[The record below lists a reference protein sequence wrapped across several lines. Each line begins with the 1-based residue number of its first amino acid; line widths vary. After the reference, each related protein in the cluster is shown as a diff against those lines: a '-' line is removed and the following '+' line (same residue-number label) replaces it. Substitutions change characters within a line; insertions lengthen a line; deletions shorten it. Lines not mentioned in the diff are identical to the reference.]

1 MRIWSEFADRYSDK
15 KKEKMRKVRIER
27 KTKETEISVDLNLDG
42 TGEYHIKTPFPF
54 LDHMLSGFTKH
65 GLFDLTLS
73 AKGDIEIDDHHTV
86 EDIGITM
93 GDALGKTLQ
102 KMEGVW
108 RYGYASIPLDEALAQ
123 VTVDL
128 SGRPY
133 LVYNV
138 NLKRRK
144 IKSFDCDMIHHFFRS
159 LSDRSRITL
168 HINLLYGTDPH
179 HILEAIFKAFGR
191 ALYQATRKNPIIKGA
206 PSTKGTM

>member
-1 MRIWSEFADRYSDK
+1 
-15 KKEKMRKVRIER
+15 MRKAHIER
-27 KTKETEISVDLNLDG
+27 KTNETEVSVDLNLDG
-42 TGEYHIKTPFPF
+42 TGAYRINTPFPF
-54 LDHMLSGFTKH
+54 LDHMLSGFSKH
-65 GLFDLTLS
+65 GLFNLTLS

-86 EDIGITM
+86 EDIGIVL
-93 GDALGKTLQ
+93 GDALGKTLD

-108 RYGYASIPLDEALAQ
+108 RFGHAVIPLDEALAH

-138 NLKRRK
+138 ALKRRK

-179 HILEAIFKAFGR
+179 HSLEAIFKGFGR
-191 ALYQATRKNPIIKGA
+191 ALHQATRRNPILKGA
-206 PSTKGTM
+206 PSTKGRM

>member
-1 MRIWSEFADRYSDK
+1 
-15 KKEKMRKVRIER
+15 MRKAHIER
-27 KTKETEISVDLNLDG
+27 KTKETDISAKLNLDG
-42 TGEYHIKTPFPF
+42 TGTYIIQTPFPF

-73 AKGDIEIDDHHTV
+73 AKGDTEIDDHHTV
-86 EDIGITM
+86 EDIGIVL
-93 GDALGKTLQ
+93 GDTLAQALGNK
-102 KMEGVW
+102 EGVW
-108 RYGYASIPLDEALAQ
+108 RFGYASVPLDEALAQ

-138 NLKRRK
+138 RLPRRK
-144 IKSFDCDMIHHFFRS
+144 IKLFDCDMIHHFFRS

-179 HILEAIFKAFGR
+179 HILEAIFKGFGR
-191 ALYQATRKNPIIKGA
+191 ALYQATRTHPKVKGVA
-206 PSTKGTM
+206 STKGTL